1 MRIPITF
8 PFHDPPAQEKRYKEE
23 RERREMRFGDRVG
36 GQLLEKASGEMRED
50 FSSPRTNPV
59 PISRLY
65 SPNTMSA
72 PSPQHHRHEDAMRDL
87 ELNAHLRRDDLNGF
101 NSFRA
106 EATDVR
112 IPITFPFIM
121 EGSGP
126 LKWRRS
132 EGDFRG
138 GTGGRLSGQLS
149 TTGHHT
155 VAGPGPPFLKYTL
168 SRPEL

>member
-87 ELNAHLRRDDLNGF
+87 ELKMTFLIEHRIYIKVVFLRPNAPWPPKHCQCVEERC
-101 NSFRA
+101 S
-106 EATDVR
+106 E
-112 IPITFPFIM
+112 I
-121 EGSGP
+121 
-126 LKWRRS
+126 LKVS
-132 EGDFRG
+132 ICG
-138 GTGGRLSGQLS
+138 GLWKMIYR
-149 TTGHHT
+149 
-155 VAGPGPPFLKYTL
+155 
-168 SRPEL
+168 E

>member
-8 PFHDPPAQEKRYKEE
+8 PFHDPPAQEKRNKEE
-23 RERREMRFGDRVG
+23 RGRREMRFGDRVG

-72 PSPQHHRHEDAMRDL
+72 PSPHHHRHEDAMRDL

-121 EGSGP
+121 EGSGT
-126 LKWRRS
+126 LNWRRS
-132 EGDFRG
+132 EGDF
-138 GTGGRLSGQLS
+138 
-149 TTGHHT
+149 
-155 VAGPGPPFLKYTL
+155 
-168 SRPEL
+168 